1 MRGNKLSTLTETAVL
16 RETVLPSNLAR
27 SIASM
32 VALTSKDKVTPA
44 LQLVR
49 LSVTKYK
56 ITAIATDRYVLG
68 RLVLDYDGTD
78 SEIDDYYLDAAAL
91 KLMAT
96 TKAGLVSIKHGE
108 THFTVSDYSSSV
120 NVPIFMGNY
129 PKVET
134 MIPDAPEATPTG
146 ETSFSIDLLSKL
158 GKLVD
163 ANGKK
168 IDAWKILPGGTENG
182 RPKAWAATADN
193 FTVLIQPRLNH
204 R

>member
-1 MRGNKLSTLTETAVL
+1 MNNVIETAVL
-16 RETVLPSNLAR
+16 RETVLPGNLAR
-27 SIASM
+27 SIGSM
-32 VALTSKDKVTPA
+32 AALTSKDKITPA
-44 LQLVR
+44 LTLVK
-49 LSVTKYK
+49 LSVSKYK

-68 RLVLDYDGTD
+68 RLVLDHDGAD

-96 TKAGLVSIKHGE
+96 TKAGLVSIRHGE

-120 NVPIFMGNY
+120 NVPIFLGNY
-129 PKVET
+129 PKIEI
-134 MIPDAPEATPTG
+134 MIPETPEAIPTG

-158 GKLVD
+158 SKLVD

-168 IDAWKILPGGTENG
+168 IDAWKIFPGGNTEHGKPN
-182 RPKAWAATADN
+182 AWAATADN
-193 FTVLIQPRLNH
+193 YTVLIQPRLN